1 MEYRRAL
8 ARAVRTPH
16 SRVVPFFGVFIRD
29 LKATLSQTPSI
40 VVVSSNDNAVP
51 ILRVPFINCIYLLFF
66 QKDDVYLFLQHLSEH
81 GREDQFLA
89 FGGTG
94 GLLNL
99 EKIRA
104 AQKVLEKI
112 ARYQQLQQ
120 QEAEKRQKRSWDN
133 LSCSS
138 SNSSDM
144 YV

>member
-1 MEYRRAL
+1 M
-8 ARAVRTPH
+8 
-16 SRVVPFFGVFIRD
+16 PFFGVFIRD

-51 ILRVPFINCIYLLFF
+51 ILRVRFLICINCF
-66 QKDDVYLFLQHLSEH
+66 QRDDVCLIIQHLSEH